1 MGEMIQIHVEEG
13 ERWNSCV
20 RSFQNYDV
28 FYLHE
33 YVLAFMNENEKNGV
47 PVLLYYENGADRAI
61 NVVFKRDVALDE
73 NIIIIANN
81 VVQKDFSLFFIKIP
95 PILFYVKYY
104 TTIFYHNFL

>member
-47 PVLLYYENGADRAI
+47 PVLLYYEKGIVLLEDL
-61 NVVFKRDVALDE
+61 VFYLEDMLELPE
-73 NIIIIANN
+73 NWGSRIVRCIYQENYRN
-81 VVQKDFSLFFIKIP
+81 
-95 PILFYVKYY
+95 
-104 TTIFYHNFL
+104 